1 MNETDNV
8 VIQNSNEEVVTDI
21 TEKDVNGRFF
31 KFFILILCNLKIYFQ
46 KGTKST
52 NGKENEK
59 NENKEDIPEQVRE
72 MIEVFESREEM
83 QQESI
88 AKKMISLDTESV
100 CLSVTEYYGLI
111 ISTMLLLA
119 LLLTVATIIGL
130 LYKYAFN

>member
-1 MNETDNV
+1 MG
-8 VIQNSNEEVVTDI
+8 
-21 TEKDVNGRFF
+21 EK
-31 KFFILILCNLKIYFQ
+31 
-46 KGTKST
+46 
-52 NGKENEK
+52 E

-111 ISTMLLLA
+111 ISTMLLLV

-130 LYKYAFN
+130 LYKYVFNLIQGRCQKFFE

>member
-1 MNETDNV
+1 V
-8 VIQNSNEEVVTDI
+8 G
-21 TEKDVNGRFF
+21 EK
-31 KFFILILCNLKIYFQ
+31 
-46 KGTKST
+46 
-52 NGKENEK
+52 E

-130 LYKYAFN
+130 LYKYVFNLIKFTKFILIGMHFFLNIFSENIGRLF

>member
-1 MNETDNV
+1 MYIFISQGT
-8 VIQNSNEEVVTDI
+8 NSLKKEE
-21 TEKDVNGRFF
+21 
-31 KFFILILCNLKIYFQ
+31 
-46 KGTKST
+46 
-52 NGKENEK
+52 KE

-72 MIEVFESREEM
+72 MIVVFESREEM

-88 AKKMISLDTESV
+88 AKKMISLESTESV

-130 LYKYAFN
+130 LYKYGI

>member
-1 MNETDNV
+1 
-8 VIQNSNEEVVTDI
+8 
-21 TEKDVNGRFF
+21 
-31 KFFILILCNLKIYFQ
+31 
-46 KGTKST
+46 
-52 NGKENEK
+52 
-59 NENKEDIPEQVRE
+59 

-83 QQESI
+83 QHESI

-130 LYKYAFN
+130 LYKYAFNLI